1 MANSFTDII
10 FTPSV
15 KAAQSLYGSREANR
29 DFELSENAKNE
40 LTEYE
45 IKFIAK
51 RDSFYQ
57 ATVSE
62 SGWPYVQHRG
72 GSIGF
77 LKVIDKRTIGFADF
91 RGNVQ
96 YLSVGNL
103 NANDRISLILIDYP
117 NRRRLKIWGRAR
129 IVHKKEHP
137 ELIAQLTVPTYRAR
151 VERGIVIQVEA
162 YDWNCPQ
169 HITPRYS
176 KVEIEKMIAPLLE
189 ENHRLKSQ
197 SAPLANSLPIVQGKG
212 SLEVVISGIRQL
224 TPRIRAFEL
233 KHPDDKE
240 LPKIDAGAHIL
251 VPIRLGD
258 GQISVQHYSICS
270 NPARRDAYEIAVLR
284 EENGSGNSV
293 AAHEQFQI
301 GLHLRCSLPQ
311 NTFKLHTDSRP
322 AILIAGGIGI
332 APIKAMAYT
341 LKAQGRYFL
350 IHYAARST
358 KEAAYLDKL
367 VNEFGDRLTFYPADQ
382 NKHMDV
388 NALLTFAPP
397 DAVFY
402 VCGSKRMIDAVTDAT
417 KMLLIGS
424 DSIRIERFFAKKKRA
439 G

>member
-1 MANSFTDII
+1 MANSFADIV

-40 LTEYE
+40 LTERE
-45 IKFIAK
+45 MKFIAE

-72 GSIGF
+72 GPIGF
-77 LKVIDKRTIGFADF
+77 LKVLDKRTIGFADF
-91 RGNVQ
+91 RGNAQ

-103 NANDRISLILIDYP
+103 NANDRISLIFIDYP

-129 IVHKKEHP
+129 IVHEKEYP
-137 ELIAQLTVPTYRAR
+137 ELIAQFEEPTYRAR
-151 VERGIVIQVEA
+151 VERGIVIHVEA
-162 YDWNCPQ
+162 YDWNCSQ

-176 KVEIEKMIAPLLE
+176 KAEIEKMIAPLLE

-197 SAPLANSLPIVQGKG
+197 SVPLAPTLPTVQESKG

-233 KHPDDKE
+233 KDPNGKE
-240 LPKIDAGAHIL
+240 LPKVDAGAHIL
-251 VPIRLGD
+251 VPIRLGN
-258 GQISVQHYSICS
+258 GRISVQHYSICS
-270 NPARRDAYEIAVLR
+270 DPARRDAYEIAVLR
-284 EENGSGNSV
+284 EENGSGSSV

-301 GLHLRCSLPQ
+301 GLHLRCSLSP
-311 NTFKLHTDSRP
+311 NTFQLHTDSRP

-332 APIKAMAYT
+332 TPIKAMAHT

-350 IHYAARST
+350 IHYAARNT
-358 KEAAYLDKL
+358 QEAAYLDKL
-367 VNEFGDRLTFYPADQ
+367 VREFGDQLTFYPADQ
-382 NKHMDV
+382 NKRMDV
-388 NALLTFAPP
+388 NALLSFAPP

-402 VCGSKRMIDAVTDAT
+402 VCGSKRMIDAVTDAA
-417 KMLLIGS
+417 KMLCIGS
-424 DSIRIERFFAKKKRA
+424 DSIRIERFS
-439 G
+439 